1 MTYNSWDYMKLSE
14 AIDINPRTPL
24 KKGTIAKK
32 ISMQDLEEFNKK
44 IRSYELSEFKSG
56 GSKFQNGDTLLA
68 RITPSLENGKT
79 AFVDILEDGE
89 IGFGSTEFLVLR
101 AKQGITDEEFIYYLS
116 ISPKFREI
124 AIKSMTGTTGRQRV
138 QADVL
143 KNSFFKFPP
152 LWEQKQIA
160 KILSVLDEKIELNNQ
175 INLTIEE
182 IAKTIFK
189 HWFVDFEFPNENGEP
204 YKSSGGKFKESEIGM
219 IPVNWKLRSLDE
231 IANYQNGLA
240 MQKYRPENDEKSL
253 PVVKIKELNKGFT
266 DETSDR
272 CRNDI
277 DEKVIINDGDVIFS
291 WSGTLLVKIWLG
303 GKAGLNQHLFKVT
316 SKKYPKWF
324 YYYWT
329 KHHLPEFIRI
339 AEDKTTTMG
348 HIKRTHLKEA
358 KVVLPDD
365 SLLNKFTLTFE
376 PLVEKII
383 QLGIENRT
391 LIYLRDS
398 LLPKLMSGEIRI
410 PEAEQEVEACLQKNS

>member
-1 MTYNSWDYMKLSE
+1 MIFEKDILKNRVVVTMGQSPKSEFYNKEGIGIPFLQGNRTFGEKYPYIDTYCSEPKRIAQTGDVLMSVRAPVGDVNIATEEICIGRGLCSLRMKNGNNEYLYYL
-14 AIDINPRTPL
+14 L
-24 KKGTIAKK
+24 K
-32 ISMQDLEEFNKK
+32 SFNKY
-44 IRSYELSEFKSG
+44 IVNQESG
-56 GSKFQNGDTLLA
+56 T
-68 RITPSLENGKT
+68 
-79 AFVDILEDGE
+79 V
-89 IGFGSTEFLVLR
+89 FGSINK
-101 AKQGITDEEFIYYLS
+101 KQIENLEL
-116 ISPKFREI
+116 P
-124 AIKSMTGTTGRQRV
+124 
-138 QADVL
+138 
-143 KNSFFKFPP
+143 FPNDN
-152 LWEQKQIA
+152 EQKRISDLLSTLDN
-160 KILSVLDEKIELNNQ
+160 KIYLNTKITQTLEKIAQL
-175 INLTIEE
+175 
-182 IAKTIFK
+182 IFK
-189 HWFVDFEFPNENGEP
+189 HWFIDFEFPNENGEP

>member
-182 IAKTIFK
+182 IAKTIFE

-204 YKSSGGKFKESEIGM
+204 YKSSGGKLMESEIGS
-219 IPVNWKLRSLDE
+219 IPKNWQTSNLNEIIFITSGKRPKLKSETNNQEFCYPLIGASSQMGFVNDYLYDEKILIIGRVGTLGVVQRFIKKCWPSDNTLVIKSDYYNYVYQILKNIDYSALNRGSTQPLLTQTDIKNYKIIIPEHKVLQSYEKITGKLFEVIEKNKTENATLIKLRD
-231 IANYQNGLA
+231 
-240 MQKYRPENDEKSL
+240 
-253 PVVKIKELNKGFT
+253 T
-266 DETSDR
+266 
-272 CRNDI
+272 
-277 DEKVIINDGDVIFS
+277 
-291 WSGTLLVKIWLG
+291 
-303 GKAGLNQHLFKVT
+303 
-316 SKKYPKWF
+316 
-324 YYYWT
+324 
-329 KHHLPEFIRI
+329 
-339 AEDKTTTMG
+339 
-348 HIKRTHLKEA
+348 
-358 KVVLPDD
+358 
-365 SLLNKFTLTFE
+365 
-376 PLVEKII
+376 
-383 QLGIENRT
+383 
-391 LIYLRDS
+391 
-398 LLPKLMSGEIRI
+398 LLPKLMSGEIRV